1 MAFNADPT
9 FLASG
14 DVLTVEQPDD
24 VIRLN
29 AELAQTIAEVNA
41 QPDLVNAY
49 GTIRPFEDD
58 FASGLDELF
67 SAPNGRTWRTD
78 LTRLVA
84 LGSEGQIVGHVAW
97 GTPHPQ
103 VVQTLVN
110 ANRDSAP
117 ADDELL
123 EIQELLVT
131 ESHRRRGLGS
141 KLLNASIDAIRAVGR
156 SPVLACQMDNSAALG
171 LYLSEG
177 FVVGG
182 RFVLSRAGGF
192 YSMIQDVKN
201 G

>member
-1 MAFNADPT
+1 MTAQRDA
-9 FLASG
+9 LLG
-14 DVLTVEQPDD
+14 DV
-24 VIRLN
+24 
-29 AELAQTIAEVNA
+29 EVRAFCDCDIPNL
-41 QPDLVNAY
+41 DLL
-49 GTIRPFEDD
+49 
-58 FASGLDELF
+58 FAV
-67 SAPNGRTWRTD
+67 ANGRTWSED
-78 LTRLVA
+78 VDRLVA
-84 LGSEGQIVGHVAW
+84 VGSEGQIVGHVAW

-123 EIQELLVT
+123 EIQALHVA
-131 ESHRRRGLGS
+131 ESYRRCGLGS
-141 KLLNASIDAIRAVGR
+141 RLLNASIDAIRAAGR

-192 YSMIQDVKN
+192 YSMIQEVHN

>member
-1 MAFNADPT
+1 VTAQRNALLCDVEVRAFCDCDIPN
-9 FLASG
+9 L
-14 DVLTVEQPDD
+14 
-24 VIRLN
+24 
-29 AELAQTIAEVNA
+29 
-41 QPDLVNAY
+41 DL
-49 GTIRPFEDD
+49 
-58 FASGLDELF
+58 LF
-67 SAPNGRTWRTD
+67 SAPNGRTWRSD
-78 LTRLVA
+78 VERIIAVGLD
-84 LGSEGQIVGHVAW
+84 GQIVGHVAW

-123 EIQELLVT
+123 EIQALHVA
-131 ESHRRRGLGS
+131 ESYRRCGLGS
-141 KLLNASIDAIRAVGR
+141 RLLNASIDAIRVAGR

-182 RFVLSRAGGF
+182 RFVLSRSGGF
-192 YSMIQDVKN
+192 YSMIQDVQN

>member
-1 MAFNADPT
+1 MTAQRDA
-9 FLASG
+9 LLG
-14 DVLTVEQPDD
+14 DV
-24 VIRLN
+24 
-29 AELAQTIAEVNA
+29 EVRAFCDCDIPNL
-41 QPDLVNAY
+41 DLL
-49 GTIRPFEDD
+49 
-58 FASGLDELF
+58 FAV
-67 SAPNGRTWRTD
+67 ANGRTWSED
-78 LTRLVA
+78 VDRLVA
-84 LGSEGQIVGHVAW
+84 VGSEGQIVGHVAW

-123 EIQELLVT
+123 EIQAL
-131 ESHRRRGLGS
+131 HGS
-141 KLLNASIDAIRAVGR
+141 RLLNASIDAIRAAGR

-192 YSMIQDVKN
+192 YSMIQEVHN